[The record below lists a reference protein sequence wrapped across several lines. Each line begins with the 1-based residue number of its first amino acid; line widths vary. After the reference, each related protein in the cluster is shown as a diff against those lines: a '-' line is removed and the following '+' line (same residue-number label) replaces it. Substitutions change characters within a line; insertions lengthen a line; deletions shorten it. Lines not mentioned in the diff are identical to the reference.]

1 MGRPEVGLRILS
13 SSSRSP
19 WCRGRGSVVYA
30 PAPMAAH
37 PASPAARQ
45 RVVLGVVGGSG
56 LYRMA
61 ALADGT
67 KVELT
72 TPFGTPS
79 GPYTQATLP
88 RPGAAPLDVVFLA
101 RHGEGHRLLPTE
113 VDYRANIH
121 GFKQL
126 GVTHLLSVSAVGS
139 LREEIV
145 PGHVVF
151 PDQFIDRTRARAST
165 FFGDGVVA
173 HVQFGE
179 PTTPAFRAL
188 ARDAAARA
196 GATIHDGGTLVV
208 MEGPAFSTKAE
219 SHLYRS
225 WGASIIG
232 MTALPEAKLAREAEL
247 GYAVL
252 ALATDYD
259 CWHEAEAEV
268 SVEAVM
274 ATVAHNV
281 ELAQRSILEL
291 VAALPQTTEE
301 LPYPRACEFATMTDR
316 ARISP
321 AARQR
326 LDLILG
332 HYL

>member
-1 MGRPEVGLRILS
+1 MP
-13 SSSRSP
+13 
-19 WCRGRGSVVYA
+19 
-30 PAPMAAH
+30 
-37 PASPAARQ
+37 
-45 RVVLGVVGGSG
+45 
-56 LYRMA
+56 
-61 ALADGT
+61 ALAEGT
-67 KVELT
+67 TVEVC
-72 TPFGTPS
+72 TPFGAPS
-79 GPYTQATLP
+79 GPYTTAELP
-88 RPGAAPLDVVFLA
+88 RPDGPPLETVFLA
-101 RHGEGHRLLPTE
+101 RHGHGHRLLPSE
-113 VDYRANIH
+113 VDYRANVH

-179 PTTPAFRAL
+179 PTTEPFRKLAL
-188 ARDAAARA
+188 AAAQRA
-196 GATIHDGGTLVV
+196 GATVHDGGTLVV
-208 MEGPAFSTKAE
+208 IEGPAFSTKAE

-232 MTALPEAKLAREAEL
+232 MTALPEAKLAREAEI

-259 CWHEAEAEV
+259 CWHQAQAEV
-268 SVEAVM
+268 SVLAVM

-281 ELAQRSILEL
+281 ELAQRAILEL
-291 VAALPQTTEE
+291 VAAMPVTTAE
-301 LPYPRACEFATMTDR
+301 LPYPRSVEHATMTDP
-316 ARISP
+316 AEIP
-321 AARQR
+321 AAARER
-326 LDLILG
+326 LDLIVG